1 MNKEPDFVGSWSA
14 NPALDLIGYGTF
26 LMYIS
31 EREIIKGEK
40 ESIKGRIEDCFG
52 VAYFQGKLSENDIKF
67 VKRYTSD
74 AIKKGAARD
83 KVCYQAQKIE
93 NLYVGEYTVVSRNS
107 AGIPCDWKHPFLMRK
122 YFDPS
127 MN

>member
-74 AIKKGAARD
+74 AIKKGGARD
-83 KVCYQAQKIE
+83 KECYQAKKTE
-93 NLYVGEYTVVSRNS
+93 NLYVGEYPVVSRNS
-107 AGIPCDWKHPFLMRK
+107 AGTLVIGNTPF
-122 YFDPS
+122 
-127 MN
+127 